1 MPLNALQIAKKN
13 LSEALLSIYDE
24 REVSNMLKYYF
35 TDKFTTEQMQDNEY
49 LAREITKDIRRFK
62 NHEPYQ
68 YIVEKAFFYNRLFY
82 VDRRVLI
89 PRPETEE
96 LVSYVLDHLEE
107 QSLEIINLLD
117 IGSGSGCIGLT
128 IALES
133 QNQSNLSV
141 ALLDLSE
148 EALQVV
154 QINSKMH
161 NLTPLILL
169 MDFLDQ
175 RQWYNIPKSDII
187 VSNPPYIDHSE
198 KNSMEAN
205 VLEHEPSIALFAEPP
220 ILFYEAIARF
230 AVYQNV
236 RSKIFCECNPIYIK
250 ETFKVFEEN
259 GCKEIEIK
267 KDLQGKDRFIS
278 ATYTP
283 DRTL

>member
-1 MPLNALQIAKKN
+1 MSLNAIHNAKKN
-13 LSEALLSIYDE
+13 LREALLSIYDE
-24 REVSNMLKYYF
+24 REVSNILKYYF
-35 TDKFTTEQMQDNEY
+35 NDKFTKAQIQDDEY
-49 LAREITKDIRRFK
+49 VALEITKDIQRFK

-96 LVSYVLDHLEE
+96 LVSFVLDYVDE
-107 QSLEIINLLD
+107 QSLKKINILD

-154 QINSKMH
+154 QTNSKMH
-161 NLTPLILL
+161 NLTPLILQ

-175 RQWYNIPKSDII
+175 RQWDNIPKSDII
-187 VSNPPYIDHSE
+187 VSNPPYIDHAE
-198 KNSMEAN
+198 KYSMEAN
-205 VLEHEPSIALFAEPP
+205 VLDHEPSIALFADPP

-230 AVYQNV
+230 ASYQNV
-236 RSKIFCECNPIYIK
+236 KSKIFCECNPIYVQ

-259 GCKEIEIK
+259 GCTGIEIK
-267 KDLQGKDRFIS
+267 KDLQGKDRFIC
-278 ATYTP
+278 ATFTP
-283 DRTL
+283 NPT